1 MGARIGFVA
10 LVAVLAAGCAL
21 IEEPIAGGFSC
32 GPLEREADFG
42 RTRDVPEADVE
53 IFSRP
58 GRYQPD
64 EVQRVLEPLGLR
76 PDADHVSRSSGPCGE
91 HDLFVRIVDGSHCI
105 GVVGGSWSDEVCREA
120 LGGETVLPL
129 DLGAAEGS
137 GVVVVVAP
145 DVAHVLA
152 DSGGLVLAAF
162 PLEGHAVLTSP
173 EPIENLRTVTFDGIA
188 STP

>member
-1 MGARIGFVA
+1 MGARLWVLA
-10 LVAVLAAGCAL
+10 LVAVLVSGCAL

-32 GPLEREADFG
+32 GPLDREADFG

-64 EVQRVLEPLGLR
+64 EVRRVLEPLGLR
-76 PDADHVSRSSGPCGE
+76 SDAEHVSRSSGPCGE
-91 HDLFVRIVDGSHCI
+91 HDLFVRIVDDRHCI
-105 GVVGGSWSDEVCREA
+105 TVVGGSWSDEVCREA
-120 LGGETVLPL
+120 LGGETVLSL
-129 DLGAAEGS
+129 DLGPAEGS

-152 DSGGLVLAAF
+152 ESGGLVLAAF
-162 PLEGHAVLTSP
+162 PLQGHAVLTSP
-173 EPIENLRTVTFDGIA
+173 EPLENLRAVTFDGTT

>member
-1 MGARIGFVA
+1 MATRLGLLV
-10 LVAVLAAGCAL
+10 LVAVLATGCAL
-21 IEEPIAGGFSC
+21 IEEPVAGGFSC
-32 GPLEREADFG
+32 GPLDREADFG

-58 GRYQPD
+58 GRYQPA

-91 HDLFVRIVDGSHCI
+91 HDLFVRISDDRHC
-105 GVVGGSWSDEVCREA
+105 VAAVGGSWFDEVCRDTF
-120 LGGETVLPL
+120 GGETVLPL
-129 DLGAAEGS
+129 DLGVAEGS

-162 PLEGHAVLTSP
+162 PIEGHAVFTSP
-173 EPIENLRTVTFDGIA
+173 EPLENLRAVAFDGTVR
-188 STP
+188 TP